1 MSSVVK
7 SDLHFR
13 IGHVLFIDIV
23 GYSKLLITEQQEY
36 VETLNGLVR
45 AGPCFREAEARGE
58 LLCLPTG
65 DGMAL
70 VFTGTVETAVEC
82 ALETGRELKGVPHL
96 QVRMGVHS
104 GPISHITDVN
114 QRSNVAGAGIN
125 IAQRVMSRGDTGH
138 ILLSRHVAEDLE
150 GYPRWRARLHDL
162 GECQIKH
169 GYKLGIVN
177 CYTEE
182 AGNSEVPQSLRQD
195 VLAAEGVAAKGMGKL
210 APRAPPWV
218 LIGAVIVA
226 VVALVG
232 MLWFVSRSQRPPVEQ
247 SIAVLPFEN
256 LSSEKENAYFA
267 GGIQDDVLTNLAKI
281 RGLKVISRTSVM
293 QYQTNPPSV
302 REIGRALGVAAV
314 LEGSVRRDGNRVRI
328 GVQLID
334 TRTDAHIWAEK
345 YDREVSDVFTIQ
357 SDLAR
362 QIVAIL
368 RSKLSPGEEARM
380 QQSPTSNSE
389 AYLVYLQARD
399 HAFHGRAQQ
408 AADLFRKATELDP
421 NFALAFAGLGQV
433 ETTLY
438 QAEGNLRARAAAQ
451 AAAGEALRLQP
462 DLPEAH
468 LALADSY
475 YRGSRDYAA
484 ALRELDIARAGLP
497 NDSDVFLLTGSILRR
512 KGDWTGSISNLKKA
526 TALNPNDPDLWA
538 NLGISQQAA
547 RDALGAEKSFLR
559 GIAADPNFFMNHWLH
574 AQLQLDRRGD
584 LGAATQV
591 VARFQDRPDPDGQI
605 LLASYQLSLW
615 QRKYAEAAAVLNRSS
630 TAWLF
635 SWRVPTPIPRA
646 LLLGQAL
653 HYASQPEQAHT
664 AFAEAAE
671 LLETAVRENPADP
684 SRHALLGEAYAGLGR
699 AGDAVA
705 EGKRALELL
714 PESRDALDGPALRLV
729 LAKIQAELGQHE
741 PAIALLRHL
750 LSIPA
755 GAVPQRLQIDPAWD
769 PLRRDSR
776 FAEMLNSYL
785 TNKEN

>member
-45 AGPCFREAEARGE
+45 ACPCFREAEARGE

-182 AGNSEVPQSLRQD
+182 AGNSAVPQSLRQD
-195 VLAAEGVAAKGMGKL
+195 VLPAESVAAKGMGKL

-218 LIGAVIVA
+218 LIGAA
-226 VVALVG
+226 VVAIVALLG
-232 MLWFVSRSQRPPVEQ
+232 TLWFVSRSQRPPVEQ

-314 LEGSVRRDGNRVRI
+314 LEGSVRREGNRVRI

-438 QAEGNLRARAAAQ
+438 QAEGNPRARAAAQ

-538 NLGISQQAA
+538 NLGFSQQAA

-559 GIAADPNFFMNHWLH
+559 GIVADPNFFMNHWLH

-615 QRKYAEAAAVLNRSS
+615 RRKYAEAATVLNRSS

-699 AGDAVA
+699 ASDAVA

-714 PESRDALDGPALRLV
+714 PESQDALDGPALRLV
-729 LAKIQAELGQHE
+729 LAKIQAGLGQHQ
-741 PAIALLRHL
+741 PAIASLRHL
-750 LSIPA
+750 LAIPA
-755 GAVPQRLQIDPAWD
+755 GTTPQRLQIDPVWD
-769 PLRRDSR
+769 PLRSNSR
-776 FAEMLNSYL
+776 FAEMLHSYL
-785 TNKEN
+785 TKKEN